1 MSGVYNFCRL
11 QYLYPYQRLQKRA
24 IKTDP
29 GPSHNSDPSP
39 SHDSDPGPSHSSDPG
54 PNNYDSEADLFA
66 LSPVEYDRM
75 WEAYA
80 DQYKGLYNYE
90 QSQDSSERSANLAD
104 EISSLKQQVLSLENE
119 NRILKEENE
128 LLKFKLNV
136 LQFGKKSD

>member
-1 MSGVYNFCRL
+1 MSH
-11 QYLYPYQRLQKRA
+11 K
-24 IKTDP
+24 D
-29 GPSHNSDPSP
+29 SDPSP
-39 SHDSDPGPSHSSDPG
+39 SHNCDPSPSHHSDPGPSHSSDPG

-66 LSPVEYDRM
+66 SSPVEYDRM

-80 DQYKGLYNYE
+80 DQYKGLYNY
-90 QSQDSSERSANLAD
+90 QSQDSSQCSANLAN
-104 EISSLKQQVLSLENE
+104 EISSLKQQVTSLENE